1 MAPGNTFK
9 KDERLSLNHRISML
23 FDSGT
28 PIRLHPLK
36 VLWRPSS
43 EPLKYP
49 AQVLFTVSTRRF
61 KRAVDRNQI
70 KRKLKEAY
78 RLQKQL
84 LYEELKKQ
92 QKQLLICI
100 MYTGSDPDPLEGLLA
115 GKIAQ
120 AIETII
126 RS

>member
-28 PIRLHPLK
+28 SIRFYPLK
-36 VLWRPSS
+36 VLWRPAA

-84 LYEELKKQ
+84 LYAELEKQ

-100 MYTGSDPDPLEGLLA
+100 MYTGSDPDPLEGLVA
-115 GKIAQ
+115 GKLAQ

>member
-28 PIRLHPLK
+28 SIRIHPLK
-36 VLWRPSS
+36 VLWRPAA
-43 EPLKYP
+43 EPLQYP
-49 AQVLFTVSTRRF
+49 SQVLFTVSTRRF